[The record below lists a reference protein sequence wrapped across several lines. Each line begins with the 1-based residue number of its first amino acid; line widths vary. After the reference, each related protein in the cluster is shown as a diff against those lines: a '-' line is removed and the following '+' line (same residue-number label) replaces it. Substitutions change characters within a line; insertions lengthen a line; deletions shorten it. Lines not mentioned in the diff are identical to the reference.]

1 MKIAYAKVS
10 SKDQNLQRQIEELKK
25 LGAEKFFVEKCSG
38 ATIENRTVFQEAL
51 QFIQPKDVFIVEA
64 IDRLG
69 RNYNEIVQ
77 MVHFLKEKEVNLIIA
92 SLPMM
97 TEVSGHPLIDCFIK
111 DLIIQILAMVAEQE
125 RLESKRRQAQGIKL
139 AKAKG
144 VYKGKA
150 KIYRADTKNLEHK
163 RTYLGIVDALN
174 QGLRISEI
182 ARLHGVTRQTVYRI
196 RSDINS
202 DLSTN

>member
-25 LGAEKFFVEKCSG
+25 LGAEKFFVEKYSG

-69 RNYNEIVQ
+69 RNYNEIIQ

-97 TEVSGHPLIDCFIK
+97 TEVSGYPLFDCFIK

-144 VYKGKA
+144 IYKGKT
-150 KIYRADTKNLEHK
+150 KIYRVDTKNFEHK
-163 RTYLGIVDALN
+163 RTYLSIVDALN

-182 ARLHGVTRQTVYRI
+182 ARLHDVTRQTVYRI

>member
-1 MKIAYAKVS
+1 
-10 SKDQNLQRQIEELKK
+10 
-25 LGAEKFFVEKCSG
+25 
-38 ATIENRTVFQEAL
+38 
-51 QFIQPKDVFIVEA
+51 
-64 IDRLG
+64 
-69 RNYNEIVQ
+69 
-77 MVHFLKEKEVNLIIA
+77 
-92 SLPMM
+92 
-97 TEVSGHPLIDCFIK
+97 
-111 DLIIQILAMVAEQE
+111 MVAEQE

-144 VYKGKA
+144 IYKGKA

-163 RTYLGIVDALN
+163 RTYLSIVDALN